1 MANGRGTFSLDTPSI
16 LITDD
21 DRRLRETIRDVLVPK
36 GYRILMAG
44 DGVEA
49 FEIVQHEQIDLVL
62 LDMHM
67 PRMTGL
73 QALRLVKK
81 FKSLLPCILMS
92 AEMNDTLRAEAE
104 EAEVFTILRKPVG
117 RLNLTEVVQ
126 QALYRTYGWG

>member
-1 MANGRGTFSLDTPSI
+1 MLDTPSI

-21 DRRLRETIRDVLVPK
+21 DRRLRETLRDVLLPE
-36 GYRILMAG
+36 GYRMLLAG

-49 FEIVQHEQIDLVL
+49 YEIVQQDDVDLVL

-73 QALRLVKK
+73 QTLRLLKE
-81 FKSLLPCILMS
+81 FKSPLPCILMS
-92 AEMNDTLRAEAE
+92 AEMDEVIRAEAE
-104 EAEVFTILRKPVG
+104 EAEAFTILRKPVS
-117 RLNLTEVVQ
+117 RFDLRDVVQ

>member
-1 MANGRGTFSLDTPSI
+1 MLDTPSI

-21 DRRLRETIRDVLVPK
+21 DRRLRETMRDVLAPA
-36 GYRILMAG
+36 GYRTLLAG

-49 FEIVQHEQIDLVL
+49 YEIVQQNDVDVVL

-73 QALRLVKK
+73 QTLRLLKE
-81 FKSLLPCILMS
+81 FKSPLPCILMS
-92 AEMNDTLRAEAE
+92 AEMDEVIRAEAE
-104 EAEVFTILRKPVG
+104 EAKAFTILRKPVS
-117 RLNLTEVVQ
+117 RFDLTDVVQ